1 MAHADDE
8 IEMAAA
14 IPSSI
19 RSEGDPHDLGGKQNL
34 GAVSRQLLSQS
45 ALFRGLAA
53 DECKRLI
60 DRARMRTFMPHES
73 IFLMGSEPDC
83 MMAILTGR
91 VQISVPSPDG
101 DEMVLAVIGPG
112 SIIGEISLL
121 HGGERTA
128 DARAM
133 MECSVAILYRR
144 DVLTFF
150 DEHPVAWSNVVSVL
164 CERLR
169 HTNEQMSEVAM
180 VALPVRLA
188 KALLRMATPGQGLAA
203 GRASSHVNLTQRQL
217 GKVIGATRESINKH
231 LGVWQ
236 RKGVVQLRNGL
247 IVIADRSSLEDVA
260 GTASTQKH

>member
-1 MAHADDE
+1 MAHADDQ
-8 IEMAAA
+8 IKIAA
-14 IPSSI
+14 SI
-19 RSEGDPHDLGGKQNL
+19 RPGIRRENDRDDLGGKQDL

-45 ALFRGLAA
+45 ALFRGLPA
-53 DECKRLI
+53 DACKRLI
-60 DRARMRTFMPHES
+60 GRARMRSFMPHQS

-91 VQISVPSPDG
+91 VQISLPSSDG
-101 DEMVLAVIGPG
+101 NEMVLAVIGPG
-112 SIIGEISLL
+112 SILGEISLL

-133 MECSVAILYRR
+133 IESTVAILYRR

-169 HTNEQMSEVAM
+169 HTNEQIGEVGM

-188 KALLRMATPGQGLAA
+188 KALLRMATPGQDLAA
-203 GRASSHVNLTQRQL
+203 GYASSHINLTQRQL
-217 GKVIGATRESINKH
+217 GKIIGATRESINKH

-247 IVIADRSSLEDVA
+247 IVIADRSSLEVLA
-260 GTASTQKH
+260 GAASIQKH